1 MSGRNAAGGQHL
13 KSLLHGSFGN
23 IAAAGEGRSS
33 DSKHISFDES
43 CKKDDGDEVSTA
55 ILNDPKMF

>member
-23 IAAAGEGRSS
+23 VAVGEGRSS

-43 CKKDDGDEVSTA
+43 CKKDDGDEVSTE
-55 ILNDPKMF
+55 ILNVPTMF